1 MSKFETA
8 IQILKDEFEG
18 AKVASENYTRM
29 VIRLKKAEAELAEA
43 QEASEVMKAE
53 YEAHTDELQQII
65 DSNEYKMRTVWY
77 KGKEWASI
85 REVDAACRADV
96 DLIRARKSA

>member
-8 IQILKDEFEG
+8 IEILKDEFEG
-18 AKVASENYTRM
+18 VKVASENYTRM
-29 VIRLKKAEAELAEA
+29 VIMLAEA

-65 DSNEYKMRTVWY
+65 DSNEYKLRTVWY
-77 KGKEWASI
+77 KSKAWASI
-85 REVDAACRADV
+85 REVDTACRADV
-96 DLIRARKSA
+96 DMIRARKSA